1 VGLREVLGAA
11 GFRRLYVTRVAG
23 QLADGVFQAALAS
36 YVFFSPERQASA
48 GAAAAAFAVLLL
60 PYSLV
65 GPFAGVL
72 LDRWR
77 RRHVLVVANL
87 ARAGLVVG
95 VAALVGAGRAGV
107 SFYAAALVVLSVNR
121 FVLAGL
127 AAALPHVVAS
137 RQLITA
143 NAVATTSGTVA
154 AIVGAGLGVLLR
166 GAVGSGSGGTAV
178 VVLAAAGAYAAAGL
192 LALRLGRDQLGPDR
206 LDATATVEGLRRVLN
221 GIIDGAQHVRAHR
234 AAAHALAAI
243 AAHRFCYGVS
253 TVAAILLY
261 RNYFNPPDAADAAL
275 GGLAIAFVASGIG
288 FLLAAVL
295 TPWVTRRIRPAT
307 WVSVL
312 FAAAAVVQ
320 VVLGTPY
327 TEPLLVVAAVLLGI
341 VAQGAKI
348 CVDSIV
354 QAAVDDAYR
363 GRVFSFYD
371 VAFNV
376 SFVAAAAFAALAL
389 PPTGKSYVVLSVVAA
404 GYALTA
410 LLYGRASRRW
420 AAYQRRSSAAAA
432 S

>member
-1 VGLREVLGAA
+1 VPSAAGLREVLRGA

-36 YVFFSPERQASA
+36 YVFFSPERQTSA

-77 RRHVLVVANL
+77 RRQILVVANL
-87 ARAGLVVG
+87 VRAGLVVG
-95 VAALVGAGRAGV
+95 VAALVAGGQAGV
-107 SFYAAALVVLSVNR
+107 FFYTAALVVISVNR
-121 FVLAGL
+121 FILAGL
-127 AAALPHVVAS
+127 SAALPQVVAA

-166 GAVGSGSGGTAV
+166 RAVGSGSGGTAV
-178 VVLAAAGAYAAAGL
+178 VVLAAAGTYAAASL

-206 LDATATVEGLRRVLN
+206 DEAMDTVAGVRRV
-221 GIIDGAQHVRAHR
+221 IDGIASGARHVWAHR
-234 AAAHALAAI
+234 PAAHALAAI
-243 AAHRFCYGVS
+243 ATHRFCYGIS
-253 TVAAILLY
+253 TVATILLY
-261 RNYFNPPDAADAAL
+261 RNYFNAPGEVDAAL
-275 GGLAIAFVASGIG
+275 GGLAIAFVASGAG

-295 TPWVTRRIRPAT
+295 TPWVTRRIRPST
-307 WVSVL
+307 WVSIL
-312 FAAAAVVQ
+312 FAGAAVVQ

-327 TEPLLVVAAVLLGI
+327 TEPLLVVAAVLLGV

-354 QAAVDDAYR
+354 QAAVEDAYR

-410 LLYGRASRRW
+410 LVYGRASRRTP
-420 AAYQRRSSAAAA
+420 QPVPR
-432 S
+432 